1 MCILTGVLNT
11 PLKHRV
17 TRRTDT
23 YNVEKKTN
31 NKLSTLFSFHL
42 TNNLHKKKIQVD
54 FTEVPYVHI

>member
-23 YNVEKKTN
+23 YNVEKK
-31 NKLSTLFSFHL
+31 NKQQTLNIIFFSFD
-42 TNNLHKKKIQVD
+42 K
-54 FTEVPYVHI
+54 